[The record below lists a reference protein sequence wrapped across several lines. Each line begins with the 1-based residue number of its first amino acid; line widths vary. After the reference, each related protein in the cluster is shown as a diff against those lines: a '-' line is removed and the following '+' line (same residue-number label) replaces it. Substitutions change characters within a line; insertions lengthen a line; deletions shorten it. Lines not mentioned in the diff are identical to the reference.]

1 MRRAARETPGEVVT
15 MSARTDLALEAKE
28 LREAAE
34 QPLPAGVRCTERRE
48 KPRVRRDFRRRIFS
62 TSLQARRKRVWS
74 LP

>member
-48 KPRVRRDFRRRIFS
+48 KGVRINCLLY
-62 TSLQARRKRVWS
+62 TSRGV
-74 LP
+74 